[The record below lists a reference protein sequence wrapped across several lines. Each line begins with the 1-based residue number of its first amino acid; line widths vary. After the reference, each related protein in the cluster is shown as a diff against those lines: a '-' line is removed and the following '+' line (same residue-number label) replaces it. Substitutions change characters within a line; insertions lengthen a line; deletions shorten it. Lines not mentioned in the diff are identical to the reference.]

1 MEDPDNDVE
10 LFYLRPLDIAVY
22 VGRGT
27 IDVGITGHD
36 LLVNSGTDAE
46 EHMQLGFGA
55 STFRFAAPNDS
66 PITKLEDIEGKRV
79 ATTFDKLVHDY
90 LVEHGINAETV
101 HLDGAVESSVQ
112 LGVADLIA
120 DVVSTGTTLRNA
132 GLRIFAEPLMHSEA
146 VLIRSPRLEADDERL
161 TILSRRLQGVL
172 TAQRNVLM
180 DYDIPVE
187 KVSAAVDITPGF
199 ESPTI
204 SPLHDKQWAA
214 VRVVVPKAKV
224 NQLMDQLY
232 EVGARGMSKLIIKKQ
247 YSPEPRDIYFT
258 VPNFISLLRIISI
271 PFIAMLV
278 SHHRMVT
285 ALVVLAL
292 SAISDGLDGMIA
304 RSFNQVSKIGQI
316 LDPIADRLLIFCSIL
331 ALGVANIIPWW
342 MLIVVGLRDLIMAV
356 LILVL
361 AQHDYGPLPVH
372 FVGKAGTAM
381 LLIAIV
387 ALIFADIWSNSAA
400 DTLHLCGLATGIW
413 GVGLY
418 WLAGYIYMRQGIQ
431 LLKNDTNSKD

>member
-1 MEDPDNDVE
+1 ME

-36 LLVNSGTDAE
+36 LLLNSGTDAK

-55 STFRFAAPNDS
+55 STFRFAAPNES
-66 PITKLEDIEGKRV
+66 PISTLEDIEGKRV
-79 ATTFDKLVHDY
+79 ATSFDKLVHDY

-132 GLRIFAEPLMHSEA
+132 GLRIFADPLLHSEA
-146 VLIRSPRLEADDERL
+146 VLIRSPRLNEDDDRL

-172 TAQRNVLM
+172 TAHRYVLM

-187 KVSAAVDITPGF
+187 KVSAAVSVTPGF

-204 SPLHDKQWAA
+204 SPLHNKQWAA

-232 EVGARGMSKLIIKKQ
+232 GIGARGII
-247 YSPEPRDIYFT
+247 
-258 VPNFISLLRIISI
+258 
-271 PFIAMLV
+271 
-278 SHHRMVT
+278 VT
-285 ALVVLAL
+285 ALQA
-292 SAISDGLDGMIA
+292 SRM
-304 RSFNQVSKIGQI
+304 
-316 LDPIADRLLIFCSIL
+316 
-331 ALGVANIIPWW
+331 
-342 MLIVVGLRDLIMAV
+342 
-356 LILVL
+356 
-361 AQHDYGPLPVH
+361 
-372 FVGKAGTAM
+372 
-381 LLIAIV
+381 
-387 ALIFADIWSNSAA
+387 
-400 DTLHLCGLATGIW
+400 
-413 GVGLY
+413 
-418 WLAGYIYMRQGIQ
+418 
-431 LLKNDTNSKD
+431 